1 MHIMQQTIG
10 EFIRQTRRQ
19 QNITQT
25 ELGGTRFS
33 KSYVSAVERNKIT
46 ASSQALT
53 FFAEQL
59 HQPRDYFTSL
69 LQQVGH
75 REQIAVFNH
84 DSSLNTGNGTLTDQ
98 SLTLLGILLEN
109 TELSSISLQYE
120 LPPLSTEVV
129 ATLPPPTQARYYF
142 FIGLSARNKQNL
154 AAALYA
160 FEYALALTPTSQR
173 SVILDELGLTYYLMQ
188 IYHTALGYHLRAL
201 SLLTEPLDEFTK
213 HLRCKVEL
221 HCADDYRAL
230 GVYPQAREHYEQAR
244 HYLRTEHDL
253 QTAGLV
259 YLGLGCC
266 TYFAINQR
274 TSLTLPTATRATFG
288 EMEHQFQQAINFLI
302 QAKNIYQISSD
313 PTRLAST
320 RLVLATAELNFCT
333 RQRQMQPDKAKA
345 TGRKIATTCTSLLKD
360 AEEQCR
366 QVLLSWQNLPSEE
379 STPTDLDAIIYTA
392 LAYLVRILIQ
402 QARLARLDGYT
413 ETALLERAKASYLCQ
428 QILNS
433 LTKGSLPW
441 ALIRHALALQTES
454 IAYKNPS
461 LPHLP
466 ELGEDM
472 DAFPHNSYSQVEVY
486 FAAAEVAEELSHL
499 STTEEF
505 CYDCYERATQCMQA
519 ALDAARTL
527 HEHDRNYVMR
537 CYQRCSDLLEE
548 HMQTVPELAPQ
559 TTRVLA
565 NTLEEE
571 LNLLQQPVLP
581 SLYA

>member
-1 MHIMQQTIG
+1 MQQTIG

-46 ASSQALT
+46 ASSEALT

-59 HQPRDYFTSL
+59 RQPHDYFTSL

-75 REQIAVFNH
+75 VEQIAVFNR
-84 DSSLNTGNGTLTDQ
+84 DSSLNTGNVTLTDE

-120 LPPLSTEVV
+120 LPLLSTEVV
-129 ATLPPPTQARYYF
+129 ATLPPPKQACYYF
-142 FIGLSARNKQNL
+142 LMGLSARKKQNL
-154 AAALYA
+154 VATLYA
-160 FEYALALTPTSQR
+160 FEYALALTPASQR
-173 SVILDELGLTYYLMQ
+173 SVVLDELGMTYYLMQ

-201 SLLTEPLDEFTK
+201 SLLTEPHDEFTIR
-213 HLRCKVEL
+213 LRCKLEL

-230 GVYPQAREHYEQAR
+230 GAYPQAREHYEQAR
-244 HYLRTEHDL
+244 HYLRAEHDL

-259 YLGLGCC
+259 YLGLGYC
-266 TYFAINQR
+266 TYFAINHR
-274 TSLTLPTATRATFG
+274 TSLTLPTTARATFG
-288 EMEHQFQQAINFLI
+288 EIEHGFQQAINFLI
-302 QAKNIYQISSD
+302 QARNIYQISSD

-320 RLVLATAELNFCT
+320 RLVLAAAELDFCT

-345 TGRKIATTCTSLLKD
+345 TGRKIATTCTSLLND

-379 STPTDLDAIIYTA
+379 SIPTDLDAIIYTA

-402 QARLARLDGYT
+402 QSSLARLDSYT
-413 ETALLERAKASYLCQ
+413 ETALRERATASYLCQ

-441 ALIRHALALQTES
+441 ALIRNALALQTES

-461 LPHLP
+461 LPYLP
-466 ELGEDM
+466 KLGEDM
-472 DAFPHNSYSQVEVY
+472 DTFPHSSFSQVEAY
-486 FAAAEVAEELSHL
+486 FAAAEVAKELSHL

-505 CYDCYERATQCMQA
+505 CYDCYERAIQSMQA

-548 HMQTVPELAPQ
+548 HMQATSELALE
-559 TTRVLA
+559 TTRMLA
-565 NTLEEE
+565 NTLEEG
-571 LNLLQQPVLP
+571 LNLLQLPVLS